1 MVSKVVIVASTVGI
15 GSVICLA
22 IVLPIVLVTPKK
34 DDDNAIVVKSKYS
47 DSVKLW
53 SNKFFV

>member
-47 DSVKLW
+47 DSVKL
-53 SNKFFV
+53 